1 MLKFHVPK
9 LLAGIYGAT
18 TLIRIFQLAKAI
30 AVERTSTPV
39 TARLDATAEKNVRTA
54 QLDRILRHSSTA
66 AVIST
71 AFAFILAVYLAP
83 TFGLAAYIW
92 FGLKVVSAL
101 PRFLLAQAYRLG
113 WWQPSL
119 AALTG
124 FMWSSFVVDGVIWGL
139 AGIWGAGGQSETVA
153 LLVACISSVAMLAT
167 FALQIQL
174 KATMAFVVPMLCPM
188 AIALL
193 WRGDTLGLFAAGG
206 TVLVVVQTTLTSMA
220 SERRATQE
228 YLAHDRLSEALNEV
242 KRQSSVKTLF
252 LGSMSHELRTP
263 LHGILGLAELIQRK
277 VTDTAISHQ
286 LKLIRSSG
294 EHLLELIG
302 ALLDVSRIDSGKLAL
317 HVAPVDLA
325 SELKAIADLYALR
338 ASSKGLAFEPELN
351 LGESCWA
358 EADLT
363 RVRQVLHNLLGNA
376 MKFTKRGVIAFNVW
390 ESEGIFVCEV
400 TDTGP
405 GIEAKELPYIFD
417 AFHQT
422 EATASKSSEG
432 SGLGLTIARELARAM
447 GGDLSAASTM
457 GVGSRFRFEF
467 KATRLQPAELP
478 ASARDSTAEPKNLR
492 SNFRVLVVEDN
503 DVNALIAIALLE
515 QLGVAATHVPDGR
528 QGVEGAFATPR
539 PDLILMDCRM
549 PVLDGLDATKEIRMI
564 ERSTNKARVPVIAL
578 TANPSD
584 EDRAECF
591 EAGMDGFLTKPFTG
605 AQFMKA
611 VRVYLNDPRQ
621 DRAKTHPLYE
631 FAASLEDTDA
641 ELFGDSGQTVH

>member
-1 MLKFHVPK
+1 M
-9 LLAGIYGAT
+9 
-18 TLIRIFQLAKAI
+18 IRILQLARAL
-30 AVERTSTPV
+30 AVDRVKQTSTK
-39 TARLDATAEKNVRTA
+39 LDAGAERKVRTA

-66 AVIST
+66 AIIST
-71 AFAFILAVYLAP
+71 VFAFILAVYLAP
-83 TFGLAAYIW
+83 IFGLAAYVW

-101 PRFLLAQAYRLG
+101 PRFLVAQAYRLG

-119 AALTG
+119 PALTG
-124 FMWSSFVVDGVIWGL
+124 FVWSSFVVDGAVWGL
-139 AGIWGAGGQSETVA
+139 AGLWSAGGHSETVA
-153 LLVACISSVAMLAT
+153 LMVACVCSVAMLAT

-174 KATMAFVVPMLCPM
+174 KATMAYVAPMLCPM

-206 TVLVVVQTTLTSMA
+206 TMLVMVQTTLTSMA

-228 YLAHDRLSEALNEV
+228 YLAHERLSEALNEV

-263 LHGILGLAELIQRK
+263 LHGILGLTELIQRK
-277 VTDTAISHQ
+277 VTDTSISHQ

-317 HVAPVDLA
+317 HATAVDLA

-338 ASSKGLAFEPELN
+338 ASGKGLAFEPDLR

-358 EADLT
+358 EADVT

-390 ESEGIFVCEV
+390 ELEGGTFVCEV

-405 GIEAKELPYIFD
+405 GIDARELPFIFE

-422 EATASKSSEG
+422 EATASNSSEG
-432 SGLGLTIARELARAM
+432 AGLGLTIARELARAM
-447 GGDLSAASTM
+447 GGDLTAASTI

-467 KATRLQPAELP
+467 KATRLRPADLP

-503 DVNALIAIALLE
+503 AVNALIAVAYLE
-515 QLGVAATHVPDGR
+515 QLGVSATQVPDGR
-528 QGVEGAFATPR
+528 QGVEGAFANPR

-549 PVLDGLDATKEIRMI
+549 PILDGLDATKEIRMI

-578 TANPSD
+578 TANPTD

-611 VRVYLNDPRQ
+611 IRVYLNDPRE
-621 DRAKTHPLYE
+621 DRAKAHPLYE

>member
-1 MLKFHVPK
+1 MVVDHVK
-9 LLAGIYGAT
+9 LRT
-18 TLIRIFQLAKAI
+18 T
-30 AVERTSTPV
+30 
-39 TARLDATAEKNVRTA
+39 RLDASAERKVRAA
-54 QLDRILRHSSTA
+54 QLDGILRHSSTA

-71 AFAFILAVYLAP
+71 AFALILAVYLAP
-83 TFGLAAYIW
+83 TFGSAAYIW
-92 FGLKVVSAL
+92 LALKVVSAL
-101 PRFLLAQAYRLG
+101 PRFLWAQAYRLG
-113 WWQPSL
+113 WWRPSL

-124 FMWSSFVVDGVIWGL
+124 FVWSSFVLDGVVWGL
-139 AGIWGAGGQSETVA
+139 AGVWSSGGHSETVA
-153 LLVACISSVAMLAT
+153 LMVACTCSVAMLAT

-193 WRGDTLGLFAAGG
+193 WRGDTLGLFAASG

-228 YLAHDRLSEALNEV
+228 YLAHDRLSGALNEV

-302 ALLDVSRIDSGKLAL
+302 ALLDVSRIDSGKLVL
-317 HVAPVDLA
+317 HAAPVDLSA
-325 SELKAIADLYALR
+325 ELKAIADLYALR
-338 ASSKGLAFEPELN
+338 ASSKGLGFEPDLR
-351 LGESCWA
+351 LGESYWA
-358 EADLT
+358 AADLT

-376 MKFTKRGVIAFNVW
+376 MKFTKRGVIALNVW
-390 ESEGIFVCEV
+390 DLGGTFVCEV

-405 GIEAKELPYIFD
+405 GIDAKELPYIFD

-422 EATASKSSEG
+422 EVTASNSLEG
-432 SGLGLTIARELARAM
+432 AGLGLTIARELARAM
-447 GGDLSAASTM
+447 GGDLTVASTV

-478 ASARDSTAEPKNLR
+478 AFARDSTAEPQNLK

-503 DVNALIAIALLE
+503 DVNALIAIAYLE

-549 PVLDGLDATKEIRMI
+549 PVLDGLAATKEIRMI

-584 EDRAECF
+584 DDRAECY

-605 AQFMKA
+605 AQFMNA
-611 VRVYLNDPRQ
+611 VRVYLNDQ
-621 DRAKTHPLYE
+621 HEDRAKAHPLYE
-631 FAASLEDTDA
+631 FAASLEDMDA
-641 ELFGDSGQTVH
+641 ELFGDSVQTVH

>member
-1 MLKFHVPK
+1 MVVDRVK
-9 LLAGIYGAT
+9 LRT
-18 TLIRIFQLAKAI
+18 T
-30 AVERTSTPV
+30 
-39 TARLDATAEKNVRTA
+39 RLDASAEKQVRTA
-54 QLDRILRHSSTA
+54 QLDQILRHSSTA

-71 AFAFILAVYLAP
+71 AFALILAVYLAP

-92 FGLKVVSAL
+92 LAIKVVSAL
-101 PRFLLAQAYRLG
+101 PRFLWAQAYRLG
-113 WWQPSL
+113 WWRPSL

-124 FMWSSFVVDGVIWGL
+124 FVWSSFVLDGAVWGL
-139 AGIWGAGGQSETVA
+139 AGVWSTGGHSETVA
-153 LLVACISSVAMLAT
+153 LMVACTCSVAMLAT

-193 WRGDTLGLFAAGG
+193 WRGDTLGLFAASG

-228 YLAHDRLSEALNEV
+228 YLAHDRLSGALNEV

-302 ALLDVSRIDSGKLAL
+302 ALLDVSRIDSGKLVL
-317 HVAPVDLA
+317 HAAPVDMA
-325 SELKAIADLYALR
+325 AELKAIADLYALR
-338 ASSKGLAFEPELN
+338 ASSKGLGFEPDLR
-351 LGESCWA
+351 LGESYWA
-358 EADLT
+358 AADLT
-363 RVRQVLHNLLGNA
+363 RIRQVLHNLLGNA

-390 ESEGIFVCEV
+390 DLGGTFVCEV

-405 GIEAKELPYIFD
+405 GIDAKELPYIFD

-422 EATASKSSEG
+422 EVTASNSLEG
-432 SGLGLTIARELARAM
+432 AGLGLTIARELARAM
-447 GGDLSAASTM
+447 GGDLTAASTV

-478 ASARDSTAEPKNLR
+478 AFARDSTAEPQNLK

-503 DVNALIAIALLE
+503 DVNALIAIAYLE
-515 QLGVAATHVPDGR
+515 QLGVAATHVHDGR

-549 PVLDGLDATKEIRMI
+549 PVLDGLAATKEIRMI

-584 EDRAECF
+584 DDRAECF

-605 AQFMKA
+605 AQFMNA
-611 VRVYLNDPRQ
+611 IRVYLNDLQ
-621 DRAKTHPLYE
+621 KDRAQAHPLYE
-631 FAASLEDTDA
+631 FAASLEDMDA
-641 ELFGDSGQTVH
+641 ELFGDSIQTVH

>member
-1 MLKFHVPK
+1 MVVDRVK
-9 LLAGIYGAT
+9 LRT
-18 TLIRIFQLAKAI
+18 T
-30 AVERTSTPV
+30 
-39 TARLDATAEKNVRTA
+39 RLDASAERKVRAA

-71 AFAFILAVYLAP
+71 AFALILAVYLAP
-83 TFGLAAYIW
+83 TFGSAAYIW
-92 FGLKVVSAL
+92 LALKVVSAL
-101 PRFLLAQAYRLG
+101 PRFLWAQAYRLG
-113 WWQPSL
+113 WWRPSL

-124 FMWSSFVVDGVIWGL
+124 FVWSSFVLDGVVWGL
-139 AGIWGAGGQSETVA
+139 AGVWSSGGHSETVA
-153 LLVACISSVAMLAT
+153 LMVACTCSVAMLAT

-193 WRGDTLGLFAAGG
+193 WRGDTLGLFAASG

-228 YLAHDRLSEALNEV
+228 YLVHDRLSGALNEV

-302 ALLDVSRIDSGKLAL
+302 ALLDVSRIDSGKLVL
-317 HVAPVDLA
+317 HAAPVDLA
-325 SELKAIADLYALR
+325 AELKAIADLYALR
-338 ASSKGLAFEPELN
+338 ASSKGLGFEPDLR
-351 LGESCWA
+351 LGESYWA
-358 EADLT
+358 AADLT

-376 MKFTKRGVIAFNVW
+376 MKFTKRGVIALNVW
-390 ESEGIFVCEV
+390 DLGSTFVCEV

-405 GIEAKELPYIFD
+405 GIDAKELPYIFD

-422 EATASKSSEG
+422 EVTASNSLEG
-432 SGLGLTIARELARAM
+432 AGLGLTIARELARAM
-447 GGDLSAASTM
+447 GGDLTVASTV

-467 KATRLQPAELP
+467 KATRLRPAELP
-478 ASARDSTAEPKNLR
+478 AFARDSTAEPKNLK

-503 DVNALIAIALLE
+503 DVNALIAIAYLE

-549 PVLDGLDATKEIRMI
+549 PVLDGLAATKEIRMI

-584 EDRAECF
+584 DDRAECY

-605 AQFMKA
+605 AQFMNA
-611 VRVYLNDPRQ
+611 VRVYLNDLHE
-621 DRAKTHPLYE
+621 DRAKAHPLYE
-631 FAASLEDTDA
+631 FAASLEDMDA
-641 ELFGDSGQTVH
+641 ELFGDSVQTVH

>member
-1 MLKFHVPK
+1 MVVDRVK
-9 LLAGIYGAT
+9 LRT
-18 TLIRIFQLAKAI
+18 T
-30 AVERTSTPV
+30 
-39 TARLDATAEKNVRTA
+39 RLDASAERKVRAA

-71 AFAFILAVYLAP
+71 AFALILAVYLAP
-83 TFGLAAYIW
+83 TFGSAAYIW
-92 FGLKVVSAL
+92 LALKVVSAL
-101 PRFLLAQAYRLG
+101 PRFLWAQAYRLG
-113 WWQPSL
+113 WWRPSL

-124 FMWSSFVVDGVIWGL
+124 FVWSSFVLDGVVWGL
-139 AGIWGAGGQSETVA
+139 AGVWSSGGHSETVA
-153 LLVACISSVAMLAT
+153 LMVACTCSVAMLAT

-193 WRGDTLGLFAAGG
+193 WRGDTLGLFAASG

-228 YLAHDRLSEALNEV
+228 YLVHDRLSGALNEV

-302 ALLDVSRIDSGKLAL
+302 ALLDVSRIDSGKLVL
-317 HVAPVDLA
+317 HAAPVDLA
-325 SELKAIADLYALR
+325 AELKAIADLYALR
-338 ASSKGLAFEPELN
+338 ASSKGLGFEPDLR
-351 LGESCWA
+351 LGESYWA
-358 EADLT
+358 AADLT

-376 MKFTKRGVIAFNVW
+376 MKFTKRGVIALNVW
-390 ESEGIFVCEV
+390 DLGSTFVCEV

-405 GIEAKELPYIFD
+405 GIDAKELPYIFD

-422 EATASKSSEG
+422 EVTASNSLEG
-432 SGLGLTIARELARAM
+432 AGLGLTIARELARAM
-447 GGDLSAASTM
+447 GGDLTVASTV

-478 ASARDSTAEPKNLR
+478 AFARDSTAEPQNLK

-503 DVNALIAIALLE
+503 DVNALIAIAYLE

-549 PVLDGLDATKEIRMI
+549 PVLDGLAATKEIRMI

-584 EDRAECF
+584 DDRAECY

-605 AQFMKA
+605 AQFMNA
-611 VRVYLNDPRQ
+611 VRVYLNDLHE
-621 DRAKTHPLYE
+621 DRAKAHPLYE
-631 FAASLEDTDA
+631 FAASLEDMDA
-641 ELFGDSGQTVH
+641 ELFGDSVQTVH